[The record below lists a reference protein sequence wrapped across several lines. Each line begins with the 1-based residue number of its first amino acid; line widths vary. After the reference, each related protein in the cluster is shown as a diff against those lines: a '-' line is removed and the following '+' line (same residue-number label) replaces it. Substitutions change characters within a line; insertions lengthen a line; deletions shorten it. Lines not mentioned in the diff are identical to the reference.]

1 MPTTAAFH
9 SYAYKKIMFPKT
21 NEKISCTNLGHLVLN
36 ILNSNWT
43 VSYTVFRTPIY
54 NIQLNH
60 NS

>member
-9 SYAYKKIMFPKT
+9 SYAYKKIMFLKT
-21 NEKISCTNLGHLVLN
+21 NEIKISSTNLGHLVCN
-36 ILNSNWT
+36 ILTSNWT
-43 VSYTVFRTPIY
+43 IFRTPIY

>member
-9 SYAYKKIMFPKT
+9 SYAYKKIKLLKI
-21 NEKISCTNLGHLVLN
+21 NEKISSTNLGHLVSN

-43 VSYTVFRTPIY
+43 VFRTSIY

>member
-9 SYAYKKIMFPKT
+9 SYAYKKIMFLKT
-21 NEKISCTNLGHLVLN
+21 NEKISSTNLGHLVCN

-43 VSYTVFRTPIY
+43 VFRTLIY
-54 NIQLNH
+54 KIHLSH